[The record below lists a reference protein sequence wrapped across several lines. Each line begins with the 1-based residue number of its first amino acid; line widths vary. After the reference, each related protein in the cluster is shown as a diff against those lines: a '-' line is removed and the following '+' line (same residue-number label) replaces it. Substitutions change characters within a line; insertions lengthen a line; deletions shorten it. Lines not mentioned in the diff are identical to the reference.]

1 MKKILVLA
9 LTVLL
14 AVSALALTAF
24 AAEEPVLTNDTKCY
38 IGFNVGNN
46 DYSGLTPDEAKKQLL
61 FFEDNGAVS
70 VLKDGGTM
78 VAVGKLFIGGDYT
91 LPELGSTLKITSND
105 GTTDYKN
112 MVPIDNPY
120 CAMKMAKGATLTLTS
135 DVIVDDIILFQE
147 HVVTTTFAVT
157 NNSTLMINDNVIS
170 LGSMLSAEPMYM
182 SIYVE
187 AGSTAI
193 VKGGTWQSIT
203 GEGEIVI
210 ADGVTVIES
219 GEAAETT
226 AVPAETTAAPV
237 AGTEAPAETTA
248 APAETTEAV
257 DGTEDPAST
266 DAVPV
271 ETTAVESDSDEQES
285 TAEGTDNTT
294 ASAETKATSADG
306 EGNGDGN
313 NSGPSKGTLIVVGV
327 VVAVV
332 VVAAVVVIVI
342 KKKKA

>member
-1 MKKILVLA
+1 MKKILALA
-9 LTVLL
+9 LTALL
-14 AVSALALTAF
+14 AVSVLALTAF

-46 DYSGLTPDEAKKQLL
+46 EYSGLSADEAKKQLL

-135 DVIVDDIILFQE
+135 DVIIEDIILFQE
-147 HVVTTTFAVT
+147 HVDTTTFAVT
-157 NNSTLMINDNVIS
+157 NNSTLLVNDNVIS
-170 LGSMLSAEPMYM
+170 LGSMLSATPMYM

-210 ADGVTVIES
+210 ADGVEVIEK
-219 GEAAETT
+219 GET
-226 AVPAETTAAPV
+226 PAETTAAPV
-237 AGTEAPAETTA
+237 AGTDVPVETAEVPAETTAAPVETTAAPVETTAVPVETTA
-248 APAETTEAV
+248 APAETTA
-257 DGTEDPAST
+257 A
-266 DAVPV
+266 PV
-271 ETTAVESDSDEQES
+271 ETTAAPVE
-285 TAEGTDNTT
+285 TT
-294 ASAETKATSADG
+294 AAPVEPAPAD
-306 EGNGDGN
+306 EGGAPVG
-313 NSGPSKGTLIVVGV
+313 LIIGI
-327 VVAVV
+327 A
-332 VVAAVVVIVI
+332 AAVVVLAAIIIVI
-342 KKKKA
+342 AKKKK

>member
-9 LTVLL
+9 LTALL
-14 AVSALALTAF
+14 AVSAFALTAF
-24 AAEEPVLTNDTKCY
+24 AAEEPTLTNDTVCY

-46 DYSGLTPDEAKKQLL
+46 EYSGLSADEAKKQLL
-61 FFEDNGAVS
+61 FFEDNGAIS

-78 VAVGKLFIGGDYT
+78 VACGKLFIGGDYT
-91 LPELGSTLKITSND
+91 LPELGSTLKITSHD

-112 MVPIDNPY
+112 LVPIDNPY

-147 HVVTTTFAVT
+147 HVETTTFAVT
-157 NNSTLMINDNVIS
+157 NNSTLMINDNVMS

-193 VKGGTWQSIT
+193 VKGGTWQKIY

-210 ADGVTVIES
+210 ADGVSIIES
-219 GEAAETT
+219 GDVAPAETT
-226 AVPAETTAAPV
+226 AAPVETTAAPV

-248 APAETTEAV
+248 
-257 DGTEDPAST
+257 
-266 DAVPV
+266 VPV
-271 ETTAVESDSDEQES
+271 ETTAVPVE
-285 TAEGTDNTT
+285 TT
-294 ASAETKATSADG
+294 EAPVETTEAPVETTEAPAETKSDR
-306 EGNGDGN
+306 
-313 NSGPSKGTLIVVGV
+313 SHVVL
-327 VVAVV
+327 
-332 VVAAVVVIVI
+332 
-342 KKKKA
+342 

>member
-1 MKKILVLA
+1 MKKILALA
-9 LTVLL
+9 LTALL
-14 AVSALALTAF
+14 AVSVLALTAF

-46 DYSGLTPDEAKKQLL
+46 EYSGLTADEAKKQLL

-112 MVPIDNPY
+112 MVPIDNPF

-135 DVIVDDIILFQE
+135 DVIIDDIILFQE
-147 HVVTTTFAVT
+147 HVDTTTFAVT
-157 NNSTLMINDNVIS
+157 NNSTLMVNDNVIS

-203 GEGEIVI
+203 GEGEIII
-210 ADGVTVIES
+210 ADGVEVLES
-219 GEAAETT
+219 GEA
-226 AVPAETTAAPV
+226 PAETTAAPV
-237 AGTEAPAETTA
+237 VGTDAPAETTA
-248 APAETTEAV
+248 APAETTAAPVE
-257 DGTEDPAST
+257 TT
-266 DAVPV
+266 AVPV
-271 ETTAVESDSDEQES
+271 ETTAAPVETTVAPVE
-285 TAEGTDNTT
+285 TT
-294 ASAETKATSADG
+294 AVPVETTAAPAETTAAPATTVPA
-306 EGNGDGN
+306 E
-313 NSGPSKGTLIVVGV
+313 SGAPVGLIVGI
-327 VVAVV
+327 A
-332 VVAAVVVIVI
+332 AAVVVLAAIIVVVV
-342 KKKKA
+342 KKKK

>member
-9 LTVLL
+9 LTVLM
-14 AVSALALTAF
+14 AVSALALTAL
-24 AAEEPVLTNDTKCY
+24 AAEEPVLTNDTVCY

-61 FFEDNGAVS
+61 FVEDNGAVS

-105 GTTDYKN
+105 GKTDYKN

-135 DVIVDDIILFQE
+135 DVIVEDIILFQE
-147 HVVTTTFAVT
+147 HAVTTTFAVT
-157 NNSTLMINDNVIS
+157 NNSTLMINENVVS
-170 LGSMLSAEPMYM
+170 LGSMVSSEPLYM

-193 VKGGTWQSIT
+193 VKGGIWQSIT
-203 GEGEIVI
+203 GEGEIII
-210 ADGVTVIES
+210 ADGVTVME
-219 GEAAETT
+219 GAA
-226 AVPAETTAAPV
+226 PAETTAPALVDPV
-237 AGTEAPAETTA
+237 ATEVPAETTA
-248 APAETTEAV
+248 APAETTEALV
-257 DGTEDPAST
+257 ETTEAPVEETTEAPEET
-266 DAVPV
+266 TEAPV
-271 ETTAVESDSDEQES
+271 ETEAT
-285 TAEGTDNTT
+285 
-294 ASAETKATSADG
+294 TKAPEVPAE
-306 EGNGDGN
+306 EGGAPVG
-313 NSGPSKGTLIVVGV
+313 LIIAIAA
-327 VVAVV
+327 AVV
-332 VVAAVVVIVI
+332 VVVAIVVVVVL